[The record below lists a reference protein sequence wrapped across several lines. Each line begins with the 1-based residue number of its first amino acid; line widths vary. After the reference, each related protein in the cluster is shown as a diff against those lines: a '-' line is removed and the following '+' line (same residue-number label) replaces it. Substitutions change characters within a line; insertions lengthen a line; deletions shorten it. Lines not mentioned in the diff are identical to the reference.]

1 MKNLLLTILVYANFI
16 GLVSAQNVL
25 FVDFQNAYHQVV
37 ESMQDR
43 SYVEIE
49 SSEPGEELVVS
60 AQGATYIYRFNQ
72 GWLYEIEMKRGFAKR
87 RPAKQAYQG
96 CQEYFDLIG
105 AEQVAVVEA
114 EKYRKEEVY
123 VRTGRVYRLQYK
135 MMANGRLDVSL
146 RSRYTANTP
155 LTEWEPYDYEAGYE
169 IVHTLNQ

>member
-1 MKNLLLTILVYANFI
+1 MKKPLAIFLVIANFI
-16 GLVSAQNVL
+16 GFSSAQNAL
-25 FVDFQNAYHQVV
+25 FVDFQNSYHQVV
-37 ESMQDR
+37 ESMEER
-43 SYVEIE
+43 SYVAIE
-49 SSEPGEELVVS
+49 STKPGQELVVS

-72 GWLYEIEMKRGFAKR
+72 GWLFEIEMKRGFEHR

-96 CQEYFDLIG
+96 CQDYFDLIG
-105 AEQVAVVEA
+105 AELVAVVED

-155 LTEWEPYDYEAGYE
+155 LTEWDPYDYEAGYE
-169 IVHTLNQ
+169 IIHTLNQ